1 MRFKKMLA
9 LAGALG
15 CLGFIAADALAQ
27 PRMEERRE
35 RRDERRGPERWVALG
50 CQKVGFRVDRDVIRV
65 GRREGR
71 FKAIRL
77 KAIGNDV
84 HMLDLKVI
92 YANGEPD
99 DIPVRSEIRAGRET
113 GPLDLRGRER
123 SIDRIEMVY
132 RSRPD
137 FRGEATICVE
147 GLD

>member
-1 MRFKKMLA
+1 MRFNKMLA

-27 PRMEERRE
+27 PRFEERRE
-35 RRDERRGPERWVALG
+35 RRDERRGPDRWIPLG
-50 CQKVGFRVDRDVIRV
+50 CQKVGFTVDRDVIRV
-65 GRREGR
+65 GRHEGR

-84 HMLDLKVI
+84 HMLDLRVI

-99 DIPVRSEIRAGRET
+99 NIPVRAEIRAGRET
-113 GPLDLRGRER
+113 RPLDLRGWER
-123 SIDRIEMVY
+123 AIDRIEMVY
-132 RSRPD
+132 RSRPS

-147 GLD
+147 GLG